1 MSKQK
6 PYSKKQALM
15 LCGDNDNEGLNH
27 LQGIKLY
34 VDSVATNKEEAGYG
48 YDEGLNGEPLYS
60 LKKED
65 GTPIGDSLYHFQLE
79 PYKESKFKR

>member
-1 MSKQK
+1 MTKK
-6 PYSKKQALM
+6 TYSKAQALM
-15 LCGDNDNEGLNH
+15 LHRDNENEGLYH
-27 LQGIKLY
+27 LQGIKLF
-34 VDSVATNKEEAGYG
+34 VDNVATNKEEAGYG

-60 LKKED
+60 FKKED